1 MYTNIKHCQGY
12 KNSTYTQTII
22 VLHMKLYIGIPT
34 GMTNPTSPGDIRM
47 NEKTGDYTEHVFH
60 LKF

>member
-1 MYTNIKHCQGY
+1 
-12 KNSTYTQTII
+12 
-22 VLHMKLYIGIPT
+22 MKLYIGIPT